1 MLPSGVS
8 AVREPAQLGGQPPG
22 FLGRPPDQLGF
33 VTADLAGTVAAL
45 AQAWEWGPWDI
56 HEYTSAT
63 LRYRSY
69 RGAPGRFESRNAVAA
84 GGRAGVVQPVTGP
97 SVHADALRV
106 RGPGLAYLS
115 WFVTDLAPVAEHMAH
130 AGVAEAMRGGGHGL
144 DGDGEF
150 VYYDTSDLLG
160 VYSQYAVAPA
170 RRRPPIGRLEAR

>member
-1 MLPSGVS
+1 MLPGGVS
-8 AVREPAQLGGQPPG
+8 PVPEPMRPSSQEAG

-45 AQAWEWGPWDI
+45 TQAWGCGPWDL

-63 LRYRSY
+63 LRHRSY
-69 RGAPGRFESRNAVAA
+69 RGTPGRFESRNAVAA
-84 GGRAGVVQPVTGP
+84 GGRVGVVQPVTGP

-106 RGPGLAYLS
+106 RGTRLAYLS
-115 WFVTDLAPVAEHMAH
+115 WFVTDLNPVAEHMAD
-130 AGVAEAMRGGGHGL
+130 AGIAEAMRGGGHGL

-150 VYYDTSDLLG
+150 VYYDTSGLLG

-170 RRRPPIGRLEAR
+170 RRRPSTGRLGG

>member
-1 MLPSGVS
+1 VS
-8 AVREPAQLGGQPPG
+8 AVPEPTRASSQQPR
-22 FLGRPPDQLGF
+22 FLGRAPDQLGF

-45 AQAWEWGPWDI
+45 MQAWGWGPWDL

-63 LRYRSY
+63 LRHRSY

-84 GGRAGVVQPVTGP
+84 GGRVGVVQPVTGP
-97 SVHADALRV
+97 SVHADALRL

-115 WFVTDLAPVAEHMAH
+115 WFVSDLVPVAGHMAQ
-130 AGVAEAMRGGGHGL
+130 AGIAEAMRGGGHGL

-160 VYSQYAVAPA
+160 VYSQYTVAPA